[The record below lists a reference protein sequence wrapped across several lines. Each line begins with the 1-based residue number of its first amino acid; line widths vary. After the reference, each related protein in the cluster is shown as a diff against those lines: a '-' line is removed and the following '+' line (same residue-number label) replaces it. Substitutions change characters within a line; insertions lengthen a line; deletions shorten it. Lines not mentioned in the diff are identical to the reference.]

1 MAIQLEGKK
10 EFYDLLREHF
20 EEEEGVR
27 AVPYR
32 DTLGHL
38 TIGIGHNLAKP
49 ISKAAILQIFAD
61 DLDDAITEVKT
72 LFYGYWD
79 AMTDGRKLAL
89 ISMCF
94 QLGQAGLQ
102 EFRHMI
108 RAIQA
113 GKWEEAAKEAL
124 ESQWA
129 VQTPARAQRIALML
143 ETGDI
148 L

>member
-1 MAIQLEGKK
+1 MAIQMEAQK
-10 EFYDLLREHF
+10 EFYDLLKAHF
-20 EEEEGVR
+20 EEEEGIR
-27 AVPYR
+27 ALPYR
-32 DTLGHL
+32 DTLGHW

-49 ISKAAILQIFAD
+49 ISKAAILQIFSD
-61 DLDDAITEVKT
+61 DLDEAITHTKA

-79 AMTDGRKLAL
+79 AMSDGRKLAL

-94 QLGQAGLQ
+94 QLGQSGLQ
-102 EFRHMI
+102 EFRLMI

-113 GKWEEAAKEAL
+113 GKWEEAASEAL

-129 VQTPARAQRIALML
+129 IQTPARAQRIALML